1 MQIIAEMRTE
11 DFIARHAKPIAA
23 LWKGVPQRYGVT
35 EREFAERLAAI
46 AVRSGEASGD
56 AKDFLAGVKAEE
68 LCLAIACENGD
79 SPAWEK
85 FEGEYR
91 HSMQAA
97 ARALTKDEAEAEDV
111 VQFVYGELFG
121 IRTDGDKRL
130 SKLAHYSGRGSLGG
144 WLRAVVY
151 QCFIDRKRQTARFEQ
166 IEEASEFERLANHAA
181 HNGNGSL
188 QVHLPAP
195 DDMEDTR
202 LRRATEEAMTQAIAE
217 LDPRDRLML
226 NYYYFDDL
234 TLREIGLLMNVHEAT
249 ISRWL
254 AKSQRE
260 VKRKTEEIL
269 QRSYGLRRAEVTECL
284 HIAARTEL
292 DVRKLIADVK
302 SVAAERAP

>member
-1 MQIIAEMRTE
+1 MRIE
-11 DFIARHAKPIAA
+11 DFIARHAKLITA
-23 LWKGVPQRYGVT
+23 LWKGVPKHYGVT
-35 EREFAERLAAI
+35 EQEFAERLAAI
-46 AVRSGEASGD
+46 AVRSGEAEGD
-56 AKDFLAGVKAEE
+56 AKDFLNGVKAEE

-79 SPAWEK
+79 SSGWEK
-85 FEGEYR
+85 FEIEYR

-97 ARALTKDEAEAEDV
+97 ARALTKDDAEAEDV

-121 IRTDGDKRL
+121 IRTDGDRRI

-151 QCFIDRKRQTARFEQ
+151 QCFIDRKRQTSRFEQ

-195 DDMEDTR
+195 DDIEDTR
-202 LRRATEEAMTQAIAE
+202 LRRATEEAMTKAIAE

-254 AKSQRE
+254 AKAQRE

-284 HIAARTEL
+284 NIAARTEL
-292 DVRKLIADVK
+292 DVRKLLADVK
-302 SVAAERAP
+302 SVTAERAP

>member
-1 MQIIAEMRTE
+1 MRIE
-11 DFIARHAKPIAA
+11 DFIARHAKLITA
-23 LWKGVPQRYGVT
+23 LWKGVPKHYGVT
-35 EREFAERLAAI
+35 EHEFAERLAAI
-46 AVRSGEASGD
+46 AVRSGEAEGD
-56 AKDFLAGVKAEE
+56 AKDFLNGVKAEE
-68 LCLAIACENGD
+68 LCLAVACENGD
-79 SPAWEK
+79 SAAWEK
-85 FEGEYR
+85 FETEYR

-97 ARALTKDEAEAEDV
+97 ARALTKDDAEAEDV

-121 IRTDGDKRL
+121 IRTDGDRRI

-151 QCFIDRKRQTARFEQ
+151 QCFIDRKRQTSRFEQ

-195 DDMEDTR
+195 DDIEDTR
-202 LRRATEEAMTQAIAE
+202 LRRATEEAMTKAIAE

-254 AKSQRE
+254 AKAQRE

-292 DVRKLIADVK
+292 DVRKLLADVK